1 MALNKETKMNKEEEK
16 RPLYIRQHPANIIS
30 AIE

>member
-1 MALNKETKMNKEEEK
+1 MALNKETKMNKEEK

-30 AIE
+30 ATE